1 MAYPR
6 HCAFVRGDG
15 YTTIPCRDEK
25 LILPPNWDVDENR
38 PVLASQILSHNIE
51 DGGIV
56 LIGGSNTGEKEASAA
71 VNSAALDLV
80 S

>member
-6 HCAFVRGDG
+6 HCDFVRGDG
-15 YTTIPCRDEK
+15 YTTILCRDGK

-38 PVLASQILSHNIE
+38 PVLASQIRSHNIE
-51 DGGIV
+51 DGDIV
-56 LIGGSNTGEKEASAA
+56 LIGGSNTGEREASAA
-71 VNSAALDLV
+71 ANSAALDLV